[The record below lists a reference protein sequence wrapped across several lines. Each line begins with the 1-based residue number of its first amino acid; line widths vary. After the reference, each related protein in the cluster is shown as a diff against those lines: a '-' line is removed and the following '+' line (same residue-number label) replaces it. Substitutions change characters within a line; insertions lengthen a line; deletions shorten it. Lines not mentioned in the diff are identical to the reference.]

1 MANVCEVGDPQDKGR
16 TTEVVTD
23 QADADA
29 NNPVKV
35 DRKAD

>member
-1 MANVCEVGDPQDKGR
+1 MANVCEVGDPQQKGR

-35 DRKAD
+35 GGKSD